1 MGCRVDNPPNA
12 NKVIKNVI
20 FTFNRLCPNPGLSNG
35 KTFRRIYSGWAIT
48 IKGLGSKIIQF
59 FVKNY

>member
-20 FTFNRLCPNPGLSNG
+20 FTFNRLCPNSGLSSG
-35 KTFRRIYSGWAIT
+35 ITFRWIYSGWAIT
-48 IKGLGSKIIQF
+48 IKGLGSEIFLAKIIS
-59 FVKNY
+59 